1 MWTKLLRQAL
11 LSPASTAIAGY
22 GFWRQNH
29 RRIRHAR
36 VLCQSADGLR
46 LRRARNWEIRSDRL
60 YRRAARGLQGLA
72 EFEADAAEDWART
85 ASRTL
90 THAEQPILALA
101 ASLIVFAGA
110 LAVTASIFVLV
121 GCALSTNLRSRLFPH
136 DLAAGKPWAVSSTES
151 GHPDRGIAPSS
162 ESNLFF
168 HTAFVDS
175 PYVEID
181 LGAEHIIRSLLVENR
196 TDCCKERA
204 LPLDVKILE
213 GDTWRLV
220 AERRSPFS
228 TWRYDIDP
236 VRARKIRFQRPGS
249 DYFHLKRISVYGQ

>member
-1 MWTKLLRQAL
+1 MWTKLFRQAL
-11 LSPASTAIAGY
+11 LSPISTTIAGY
-22 GFWRQNH
+22 GFWRQYH
-29 RRIRHAR
+29 RRIRHAQM
-36 VLCQSADGLR
+36 LCQSADGLR
-46 LRRARNWEIRSDRL
+46 LHCARNWQSRSVRL

-72 EFEADAAEDWART
+72 EFEPDAVEDWART

-90 THAEQPILALA
+90 TRAKQPIQALA
-101 ASLIVFAGA
+101 ASLAVCAGA
-110 LAVTASIFVLV
+110 LAVTASILVLV
-121 GCALSTNLRSRLFPH
+121 GCFFSTHLRSRLFPH
-136 DLAAGKPWAVSSTES
+136 DLAAGKPWTVSSTES
-151 GHPDRGIAPSS
+151 GHPDRGNTPSS

-181 LGAEHIIRSLLVENR
+181 LGADHVIRSLLVENR
-196 TDCCKERA
+196 TDCCGERA

-213 GDTWRLV
+213 GDAWRLV